1 MEVKFEI
8 PEDKVIH
15 FTENAKKRL
24 IDEAQKY
31 TLDIVNESER
41 TEELLREDGASSE
54 ITNST
59 VIQAVRRNHTVRKK
73 KTKIIVLRIIAEVF
87 LFAAGIMFLPD
98 SFVTPQK
105 EFNIVYFS
113 IFAIVTLAAL
123 TLTIISHFVG
133 GE

>member
-1 MEVKFEI
+1 MYFKRLNAIIRQESIQKDGGLSLEVKFEI

-98 SFVTPQK
+98 SFV
-105 EFNIVYFS
+105 NS
-113 IFAIVTLAAL
+113 NN
-123 TLTIISHFVG
+123 H
-133 GE
+133 